1 MRTIQTT
8 YSLEPFISRLPSVYP
23 SYNGSDELLCF
34 DKDSIDKRDGR
45 YTSNYGMV
53 PINIPFRLLNTINQN
68 PDYKFDDNSY
78 ISWSTFSEW
87 FSFFKNYYRILN
99 DCGSCGR
106 VYSSAT
112 DFYDYEYK
120 SSSSR
125 NLPLGND
132 RESYDEYDKL
142 FAKRG
147 GIGLFKL
154 INDYIVPSF
163 DIPHEFT
170 NYWNTD
176 KIYYPN
182 VIRWISWLDIRKDY
196 PTELE
201 KCSERH
207 DCCDCEEYI
216 QRGG

>member
-53 PINIPFRLLNTINQN
+53 PLNVPIKLLNELNKN
-68 PDYKFDDNSY
+68 EDYKFDKDFKFYKYLKHDNDLKYDNVFPY
-78 ISWSTFSEW
+78 ISWNRLSEW

-120 SSSSR
+120 SSS
-125 NLPLGND
+125 
-132 RESYDEYDKL
+132 
-142 FAKRG
+142 
-147 GIGLFKL
+147 
-154 INDYIVPSF
+154 
-163 DIPHEFT
+163 
-170 NYWNTD
+170 
-176 KIYYPN
+176 
-182 VIRWISWLDIRKDY
+182 
-196 PTELE
+196 
-201 KCSERH
+201 
-207 DCCDCEEYI
+207 
-216 QRGG
+216 

>member
-1 MRTIQTT
+1 MEYI
-8 YSLEPFISRLPSVYP
+8 I
-23 SYNGSDELLCF
+23 
-34 DKDSIDKRDGR
+34 
-45 YTSNYGMV
+45 GMV
-53 PINIPFRLLNTINQN
+53 LI
-68 PDYKFDDNSY
+68 
-78 ISWSTFSEW
+78 
-87 FSFFKNYYRILN
+87 FKNYYRILN

-147 GIGLFKL
+147 GKLNSTTNSDIGLFKL

-163 DIPHEFT
+163 EIPHEFT

-201 KCSERH
+201 NAL
-207 DCCDCEEYI
+207 
-216 QRGG
+216 RGTIAVTVRNISKGVVQAS